1 MNQPKI
7 KSINHIAIVV
17 EDISEALKFWRDTLG
32 LELSHKEDIPAQ
44 DSRIAFLPLAKGAVE
59 LVEPTTEESGIARF
73 LKSSSTAMHHICLE
87 VDDIEAMLAHLKSKD
102 IRLIDETPQTRDGRK
117 IAFIHPEST
126 YGVLVELYQLQKD

>member
-32 LELSHKEDIPAQ
+32 LELTHIEDVPAQ
-44 DSRIAFLPLAKGAVE
+44 ESRIAFLPLSEGAVE

-87 VDDIEAMLAHLKSKD
+87 VDDIEAMLAHLKSKE
-102 IRLIDETPQTRDGRK
+102 IRLIDEIPQTRDGRK

-126 YGVLVELYQLQKD
+126 NSVLVELYQLQKD

>member
-7 KSINHIAIVV
+7 KSVNHIAIAV

-32 LELSHKEDIPAQ
+32 LEVTHIEDVPTQ
-44 DSRIAFLPLAKGAVE
+44 KSRIAFLPLSEGAVE

-73 LKSSSTAMHHICLE
+73 LNSSSTGMHHICLE

-102 IRLIDETPQTRDGRK
+102 IRLIDETPQTCDGRK

-126 YGVLVELYQLQKD
+126 NSVLVELYQLQKD